1 MIKIEHIIVAL
12 VAVLAVAGI
21 GYVAYDQGL
30 LKGVM
35 GEKSINVTPTPLT
48 VMDDETIISQPVS
61 ALTALSTVEGSSK
74 FKNWKAGKADAFVTG
89 ISSESCNG
97 GLSNI
102 WTITYV
108 SGSEQAV
115 VLYDSGRILNIIKS
129 PIQGEVSQMPKLI
142 SGSVM
147 DSNKASDIAS
157 ANLTARGKVATGLAS
172 FELAPGAQNT
182 SNWDVIYRITDGFY
196 MIRLDSASGNVLEST
211 QYNMG

>member
-1 MIKIEHIIVAL
+1 MVKIEYIVVAAL
-12 VAVLAVAGI
+12 AVLVIAGI
-21 GYVAYDQGL
+21 GFVAYDQGML
-30 LKGVM
+30 NGIAGGKQV
-35 GEKSINVTPTPLT
+35 NATPSPATA
-48 VMDDETIISQPVS
+48 VEETIVSQPVS
-61 ALTALSTVEGSSK
+61 ALTALSTIEGSLK
-74 FKNWKAGKADAFVTG
+74 LKDWKAGKTNIFVTD
-89 ISSESCNG
+89 IASEECSG
-97 GLSNI
+97 GLSTN
-102 WTITYV
+102 WAITYV
-108 SGSEQAV
+108 SDGEQAIV
-115 VLYDSGRILNIIKS
+115 IYDSGRVLNIIKR
-129 PIQGEVSQMPKLI
+129 PLTGDVSMMPGLI